1 MTSPDC
7 PQLQTNCCVTANV
20 EKGQSRRFALQKNS
34 EAYRRQSTVKPV
46 TDLPIRREPQS
57 YLASDQ
63 NFFTSR
69 NTVLKL

>member
-1 MTSPDC
+1 MPGLIRLELLTDFF
-7 PQLQTNCCVTANV
+7 N
-20 EKGQSRRFALQKNS
+20 KIGQSRRFSLQKNS

-63 NFFTSR
+63 NFFSSR